1 VHSKLE
7 ITTQPISILV
17 VRVARKGWP
26 EYLELFRGF
35 YKSEVYKRALVGSRY
50 YKAKGKLLCGLTG
63 MKDSWKCFDRYLL
76 TLQLIPYRSIST
88 PSLGE
93 STYLL
98 GYLLE

>member
-1 VHSKLE
+1 
-7 ITTQPISILV
+7 V